1 LTSAFLLSGLIAGE
15 IRAGSVTYSTVP
27 GSDSDGPLAATVVF
41 TPIAGGI
48 DIIVTNTESS
58 SMANPLAK
66 GQAVSALYF
75 SVSGGLNAPT
85 AFYLLTGDRVNSAGS
100 SGFGPNH
107 PFPANAIVTPFSDT
121 PLAATPHAIDH
132 WGFARSGSSV
142 TLATAG
148 SSVKGATGSP
158 HDMILP
164 AFGQSGPGHSL
175 SDSHFDPYLL
185 GATHFFL
192 ADPGVTSGT
201 NLTSGNFINVGVG
214 FGTGPDRILT
224 ALDAVPEPSTLVMG
238 LIGLMGVVAIARRN
252 RRLAC

>member
-1 LTSAFLLSGLIAGE
+1 LSGLIAGE
-15 IRAGSVTYSTVP
+15 IRAGSVTYTTLP
-27 GSDSDGPLAATVVF
+27 GSDSDGSLAATIVF

-48 DIIVTNTESS
+48 EITVTNTESS
-58 SMANPLAK
+58 TTASPLAK
-66 GQAVSALYF
+66 GQAISALYF
-75 SVSGGLNAPT
+75 SVSGGLNTPT
-85 AFYLLTGDRVNSAGS
+85 AFYLLTGDKVNSAGS
-100 SGFGPNH
+100 SGFGSNH
-107 PFPANAIVTPFSDT
+107 PFPGSAIVTPVSDT
-121 PLAATPHAIDH
+121 PQAATPHEIDH

-148 SSVKGATGSP
+148 SGVKGATGSP

-192 ADPGVTSGT
+192 TDPGVTSGT
-201 NLTSGNFINVGVG
+201 NLTGSNFIDVGVG

-224 ALDAVPEPSTLVMG
+224 PVDAVPEPSTLVSG
-238 LIGLMGVVAIARRN
+238 LLGLMGVVALARC
-252 RRLAC
+252 RRRFAR